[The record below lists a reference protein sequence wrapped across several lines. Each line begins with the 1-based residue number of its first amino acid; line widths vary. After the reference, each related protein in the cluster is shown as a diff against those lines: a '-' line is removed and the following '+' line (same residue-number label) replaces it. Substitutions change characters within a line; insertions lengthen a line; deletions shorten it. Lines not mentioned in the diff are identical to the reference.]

1 MKRSYTLSSWVLV
14 LLMSSGCGAMD
25 LGMKS
30 ADTGAMGESTAGDFG
45 GSAGGGGGQSQPEVE
60 EELLALP
67 PAQTDVYVFVA
78 NPERDTVTRVNVL
91 TNEVKTRG
99 VGAFPTVV
107 ATTPDYSTA
116 VVFNQAG
123 DSVTVIDALTL
134 DAFEVPVR
142 DNYNQMKLSPQGGWA
157 TLWHDA
163 LEDDDGEPNGIQSFN
178 EASFVHVETGAHF
191 PMAVGFNPHNV
202 VFTGDDRLAL
212 VVSDAFLALV
222 DLTEDTPTPELISL
236 SDELDPPK
244 AEEVI
249 VAPAG
254 DWAFVR
260 QFGTDEIL
268 VVDLVAGVV
277 DAIGVGENPTDL
289 DLSPDG
295 TEAVAVAR
303 SSAEL
308 WVLDAINPF
317 NAPKVVPIPP
327 ELSAGSLQF
336 DPTGDQ
342 AVLFTTASAVDQY
355 GIWDRATDT
364 ITQRSLV
371 KPVSG
376 VAITPTGES
385 LLVFHPSTDAP
396 GSSTS
401 NNPFHGHFALTMI
414 SLLDPNLANPLRLD
428 AEPIGYGNSAS
439 GDRGFFI
446 MDGVKSLVELD
457 YRTLLH
463 ENIQLSSVPVYV
475 GVLPDLTPGDDTEPK
490 AWASQQHDLGRISF
504 YDPNQGSLETI
515 TGFELNSQIEEGP

>member
-1 MKRSYTLSSWVLV
+1 
-14 LLMSSGCGAMD
+14 
-25 LGMKS
+25 
-30 ADTGAMGESTAGDFG
+30 
-45 GSAGGGGGQSQPEVE
+45 VE
-60 EELLALP
+60 EDLLALP
-67 PAQTDVYVFVA
+67 PAQTDVFVFVA

-91 TNEVKTRG
+91 TNEVKTRS
-99 VGAFPTVV
+99 VGAYPTVV
-107 ATTPDYSTA
+107 ATTPDYKTA

-123 DSVTVIDALTL
+123 DSVTLIDALSL

-142 DNYNQMKLSPQGGWA
+142 DNYNQLKLSPQGAWA
-157 TLWHDA
+157 TLWHDE
-163 LEDDDGEPNGIQSFN
+163 LGDDGGAPEGIQSYN
-178 EASFVHVETGAHF
+178 EASFVRIETGEHF

-202 VFTGDDRLAL
+202 VFTPDDRLAL

-222 DLTEDTPTPELISL
+222 DLTKDALLPELISL
-236 SDELDPPK
+236 SEELDPPP

-268 VVDLVAGVV
+268 VVDLTTGVV
-277 DAIGVGENPTDL
+277 DAVPVGENPTDL

-303 SSAEL
+303 ASAEL
-308 WVLDAINPF
+308 WVLDAVNPF
-317 NAPKVVPIPP
+317 SAPKVVPIPV

-336 DPTGDQ
+336 DPTGEQ

-364 ITQRSLV
+364 ISQRALV

-385 LLVFHPSTDAP
+385 LLVFHPKTDVVGST
-396 GSSTS
+396 SS
-401 NNPFHGHFALTMI
+401 NNPFHGHFALTMV

-428 AEPIGYGNSAS
+428 AEPIGYANSGS
-439 GDRGFFI
+439 GERGFFI
-446 MDGVKSLVELD
+446 MEGVKSLVELD

-463 ENIQLSSVPVYV
+463 TNIELSSVPVYT
-475 GVLPDLTPGDDTEPK
+475 GVLPDLHPEDGQEPK
-490 AWASQQHDLGRISF
+490 AWASQEHDLGRISF
-504 YDPNQGSLETI
+504 YDPNDGSVETI
-515 TGFELNSQIEEGP
+515 TGFELNGQIEEGQ